1 MIGNPPHVLLAFL
14 GTTTS
19 QAIIHPSIIPHPSII
34 HHPSSIIQEKK
45 QKHIPIENTP
55 VLV

>member
-34 HHPSSIIQEKK
+34 HHPRKK
-45 QKHIPIENTP
+45 TKTHPN
-55 VLV
+55 